1 MYLIYLI
8 YPKQW
13 SSIRQLTWFITSMKL
28 ETFISIPYWNWDFV
42 HKLKNCSYDVHY
54 ENCWMV
60 GCLTEQPKHVQN
72 IQRVRQILLE
82 SIRRTGRIVAQMYQE
97 TLLSERERQLVEC
110 QHTLWDKAER
120 LINLIESKPVQVY
133 QSFKKALKDTNQEF
147 LCRILENTGY
157 ILYQIFDQMF
167 LNNKC

>member
-1 MYLIYLI
+1 M
-8 YPKQW
+8 
-13 SSIRQLTWFITSMKL
+13 
-28 ETFISIPYWNWDFV
+28 D
-42 HKLKNCSYDVHY
+42 
-54 ENCWMV
+54 

-133 QSFKKALKDTNQEF
+133 QSFMKALKDTNQEF
-147 LCRILENTGY
+147 LCRILERTGY
-157 ILYQIFDQMF
+157 FFVSNI
-167 LNNKC
+167 